1 MIFWLL
7 NNVWY
12 DNAVSN
18 ICWMFFEGKCML
30 LYVVFGV
37 NLIFVSH
44 VVIRLLSDLVDGFFV
59 RGVCVSNDVVLLLLI
74 GVVLWKVGVVL
85 SYCGICWRW
94 NSTNRVMYVGMI
106 NIIRCCVFVFWIV
119 YWLWWWVRI
128 FLICIY
134 IFIYI
139 VVWMVNFL

>member
-1 MIFWLL
+1 MNVFNLVWIELIVLVFVICRYNFDYLMCVWNVKTEKQIQFWWSLIFWLL

-37 NLIFVSH
+37 NLIFVSD
-44 VVIRLLSDLVDGFFV
+44 VAIRLLSDLVGRYFV

-74 GVVLWKVGVVL
+74 GVVLWKVDDL
-85 SYCGICWRW
+85 LL
-94 NSTNRVMYVGMI
+94 RVIVG
-106 NIIRCCVFVFWIV
+106 FVDAETAPIV
-119 YWLWWWVRI
+119 
-128 FLICIY
+128 
-134 IFIYI
+134 
-139 VVWMVNFL
+139 